1 LDPFAAET
9 LAIAAAV
16 AIAAGV
22 IRGITGFGGA
32 MVMAPPL
39 ALLLGPLVAVP
50 VALLLESLAA
60 APMLVQ
66 TRAQVRWRVIGPIIL
81 AGCLTIP
88 LGTWVLVSVDP
99 VTMRRAIAATV
110 IAFSLVL
117 LAGWR
122 YHGEPRAGASLG
134 VGALCGALVG
144 ATGMGGP
151 PAIVYLLAGPDRI
164 EVARAN
170 LTWFVGGISTA
181 ALVAL
186 AAVGALARDPLVLAV
201 LLAPGYYGG
210 MVAGTRLF
218 ARFDDRGFRRFTLVF
233 LAAVSAAILLA

>member
-1 LDPFAAET
+1 MDPFAPEA

-39 ALLLGPLVAVP
+39 ALLLGPLAAVP

-60 APMLVQ
+60 TPMLVQ
-66 TRAQVRWRVIGPIIL
+66 TRAFVRWRVIGPIL
-81 AGCLTIP
+81 VAGCLTIP
-88 LGTWVLVSVDP
+88 LGTWLLVTADP

-122 YHGEPRAGASLG
+122 YSSEPRPAASAG

-151 PAIVYLLAGPDRI
+151 PAIVYLLAGPGAI
-164 EVARAN
+164 ETARAN
-170 LTWFVGGISTA
+170 LTWFVGAISA
-181 ALVAL
+181 AGLAVLAVAGALSREALVL
-186 AAVGALARDPLVLAV
+186 AAV
-201 LLAPGYYGG
+201 LAPGYYGG
-210 MVAGTRLF
+210 MVAGIRLF
-218 ARFDDRGFRRFTLVF
+218 ARFDDRSFRRFTLAF
-233 LAAVSAAILLA
+233 LAAVSLGILLA